1 MLPQG
6 LKMVYPD
13 LAAKPR
19 CAGRHRRYSSST
31 RRGSFLCLA
40 RRSSRRVL
48 SSNFFVGKIG
58 ARGRGRN
65 LSFSIVILFVFFFG
79 TDSHYTC
86 LSATWHAAGL

>member
-1 MLPQG
+1 MGQALN
-6 LKMVYPD
+6 
-13 LAAKPR
+13 A
-19 CAGRHRRYSSST
+19 CYSSST

-65 LSFSIVILFVFFFG
+65 LSFSIVILFVFFFA
-79 TDSHYTC
+79 TESHYT
-86 LSATWHAAGL
+86 SSKQNHAY

>member
-1 MLPQG
+1 M
-6 LKMVYPD
+6 
-13 LAAKPR
+13 
-19 CAGRHRRYSSST
+19 GRALDACYSSST
-31 RRGSFLCLA
+31 RRGSFLCFA

-79 TDSHYTC
+79 TESHYT
-86 LSATWHAAGL
+86 SPKQDYAYWVVS